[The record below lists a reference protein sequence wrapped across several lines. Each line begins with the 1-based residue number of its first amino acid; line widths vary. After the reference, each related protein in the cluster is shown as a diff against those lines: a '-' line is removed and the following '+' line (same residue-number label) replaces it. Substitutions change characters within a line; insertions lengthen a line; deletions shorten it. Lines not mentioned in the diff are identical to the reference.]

1 MIIRLENKRRF
12 NQMLESL
19 VKSRDDII
27 TITSNTTLQEALDI
41 LETENLRALAILDAD
56 GQMFRGVIYKMH
68 LYKHLANKGDMT
80 DSVTSLM
87 RNMTKFINVDASF
100 FDLIFA
106 LRDLPFIS
114 VLDDQ
119 HHFLGIITSN
129 RLSEVFENSWTPDV
143 GRYVMTLLTDGD
155 RGSLEKITKIIARYT
170 NILSLVTFDPDENI
184 RTTRVVV
191 TLPNAVDE
199 ARLSKIIRQL
209 SRRGFHLESL
219 EHL

>member
-1 MIIRLENKRRF
+1 
-12 NQMLESL
+12 MLETL
-19 VKSRDDII
+19 VKPRADII

-41 LETENLRALAILDAD
+41 LEAENLRALPILDAD
-56 GQMFRGVIYKMH
+56 GQMFRGVIYKLH
-68 LYKHLANKGDMT
+68 LYKHLANQGDMNQV
-80 DSVTSLM
+80 VTTLM

-100 FDLIFA
+100 FDLIFS

-119 HHFLGIITSN
+119 HHFIGIITNN
-129 RLSEVFENSWTPDV
+129 RLSEVFENSWTPDI
-143 GRYVMTLLTDGD
+143 GRYVMTLLTDGE

-170 NILSLVTFDPDENI
+170 DILSLVTFDPDENI

-191 TLPNAVDE
+191 TLPQTVDE
-199 ARLSKIIRQL
+199 PRLSKIIRQL

-219 EHL
+219 ENL